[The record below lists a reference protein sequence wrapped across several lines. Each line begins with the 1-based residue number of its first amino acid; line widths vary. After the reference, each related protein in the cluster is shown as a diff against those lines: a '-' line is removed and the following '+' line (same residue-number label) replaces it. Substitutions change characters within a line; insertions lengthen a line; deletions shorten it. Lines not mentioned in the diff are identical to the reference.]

1 MDDDERIMSCIF
13 ETLLI
18 WIVTNGLLR
27 QPLSECPHN
36 NVPHGMLFQDV
47 IDLGLR
53 CAEEKLTLGGFEEG
67 EYALDAVP
75 WRG

>member
-13 ETLLI
+13 ETLVI
-18 WIVTNGLLR
+18 WIVTNGLQR
-27 QPLSECPHN
+27 QPLSECPDD

-53 CAEEKLTLGGFEEG
+53 CAEEKLTLGGFEQG
-67 EYALDAVP
+67 EYALDTIA